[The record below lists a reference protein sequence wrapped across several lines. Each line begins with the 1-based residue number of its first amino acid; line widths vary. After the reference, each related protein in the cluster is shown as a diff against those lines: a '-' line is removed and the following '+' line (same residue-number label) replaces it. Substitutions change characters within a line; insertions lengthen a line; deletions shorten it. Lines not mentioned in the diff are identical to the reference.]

1 MNVLGGDGMTLD
13 PIPTA
18 RNPKKLVWELEK

>member
-1 MNVLGGDGMTLD
+1 LD
-13 PIPTA
+13 PLPTA